1 MLEELIELDK
11 NIFLNLNGL
20 RSDWADTFM
29 WWFSQS
35 VTWIPVAVIL
45 AAVIIKAK
53 KRESIWILLAIGV
66 TVLLAD
72 QISSGLIKNVVE
84 RLRPT
89 HEPSLQGLVYTVNG
103 YVGGKYGFVSS
114 HAANT
119 IGIAVF
125 TMLLFRN
132 RAFSAV
138 ILLWA
143 LVDSY
148 SRIYLGVHYLG
159 DILGGLVVGTFS
171 ALLSFF
177 LLKKLR
183 PKSLHLSRTS
193 TGIDAN
199 NGFSEPQIALLTA
212 SLTISIAVLAVI
224 SLF

>member
-1 MLEELIELDK
+1 M
-11 NIFLNLNGL
+11 
-20 RSDWADTFM
+20 
-29 WWFSQS
+29 
-35 VTWIPVAVIL
+35 
-45 AAVIIKAK
+45 
-53 KRESIWILLAIGV
+53 
-66 TVLLAD
+66 
-72 QISSGLIKNVVE
+72 
-84 RLRPT
+84 
-89 HEPSLQGLVYTVNG
+89 NG

-125 TMLLFRN
+125 TILLFKN